1 MPTVSVILPVYNA
14 TAFIEETLQSLQQQT
29 LADFELICVDDGS
42 TDGTLDLLNEY
53 AQADQRIRVIHQQ
66 NEGPGSARNNGL
78 DHAGG
83 DYVCML
89 DADDIYDPSLLK
101 TLHERAVQTDA
112 DIVVCKSTMFDDSTG
127 EELES
132 RWTVKD
138 NQLPQKDTFS
148 PEEIEDFVF
157 TAFMG
162 WPWDKMYRRSF
173 IEENGLRYPAL
184 KNSEDLYFVFLANVK
199 ARAIS
204 VIDKKLVR
212 HRMNRTGSV
221 STSRAKAPLDFY
233 KSSCLLKKALESDP
247 SLYSKFSWSF
257 FNWAFEYMIWNIN
270 TMTDESA
277 RRVQLDALANGKF
290 SELELDRHASAFF
303 ALNPALYTEYTDL
316 LCEAYGLPVQ
326 EKQPMTFLQR
336 LGWFILRVDEKGFKK
351 AMATFIGNRTA
362 KHSEEEK
369 IVRSSDYMITDK
381 QTLIQHLEK
390 VNGAK

>member
-1 MPTVSVILPVYNA
+1 MSAVSVILPVYNA
-14 TAFIEETLQSLQQQT
+14 TSFIEETLRSLQHQT
-29 LADFELICVDDGS
+29 LSNLEFICVDDGS
-42 TDGTLDLLNEY
+42 TDNTLSLLNKY
-53 AQADQRIRVIHQQ
+53 AEADPRITVIHQE
-66 NEGPGSARNNGL
+66 NGGPGSARNNGL
-78 DHAGG
+78 DHATGK
-83 DYVCML
+83 YVCML
-89 DADDIYDPSLLK
+89 DADDIYDTSMLQ
-101 TLHERAVQTDA
+101 TLYDRAEATQA
-112 DIVVCKSTMFDDSTG
+112 DVVVCKSTMFDDATG
-127 EELES
+127 EDLNS
-132 RWTVKD
+132 QWVVKD
-138 NQLPQKDTFS
+138 NQLPKQDTFS
-148 PEEIEDFVF
+148 PDEIKDFIF

-221 STSRAKAPLDFY
+221 SASRAKAPLDFY

-247 SLYSKFSWSF
+247 SLYSKFSWNF

>member
-1 MPTVSVILPVYNA
+1 MPSVSIILPVYNA
-14 TAFIEETLQSLQQQT
+14 TSFIEETLRSLQHQT
-29 LADFELICVDDGS
+29 LFDFELICVDDGS

-53 AQADQRIRVIHQQ
+53 AESDPRITVIHQE
-66 NEGPGSARNNGL
+66 NGGPGSARNNGL

-83 DYVCML
+83 KYVCML
-89 DADDIYDPSLLK
+89 DADDIYDTSMLQALYD
-101 TLHERAVQTDA
+101 RAEATQA
-112 DIVVCKSTMFDDSTG
+112 DVVVCKSTMFDDATG
-127 EELES
+127 EDFDS
-132 RWTVKD
+132 QWVVKD
-138 NQLPQKDTFS
+138 NQLPKQDTFS
-148 PEEIEDFVF
+148 PDEIKDFIF

-247 SLYSKFSWSF
+247 DLYSKFSWSF

-270 TMTDESA
+270 TMTDGSA
-277 RRVQLDALANGKF
+277 RRIQLDALANGKF

-336 LGWFILRVDEKGFKK
+336 LGWFILRVDEKGLKK
-351 AMATFIGNRTA
+351 TLATFIGNRTA

-381 QTLIQHLEK
+381 QTLIQHLKK
-390 VNGAK
+390 VNGDK